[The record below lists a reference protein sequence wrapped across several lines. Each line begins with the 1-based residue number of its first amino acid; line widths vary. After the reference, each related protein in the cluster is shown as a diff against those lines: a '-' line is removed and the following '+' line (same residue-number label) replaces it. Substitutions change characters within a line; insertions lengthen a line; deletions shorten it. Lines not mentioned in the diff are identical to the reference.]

1 MDVPP
6 FYSMGDRSI
15 QIEHI
20 LPRAYSNQEGWEFA
34 KDIPNIE
41 SKVHSGANLTLLSGT
56 KNLEVRNY
64 KFDIMNCI
72 IVDDEPLAREAIEI
86 LIKDTSQLNLMGM
99 FNNAIGASKF
109 MEENPVDLIFLD
121 IQMPGITGIEFA
133 HNISKRTLVIFTTA
147 YTEYALDSYEVDA
160 IDYLIKPVDPE
171 RFHKAVNK
179 AIAYY
184 SLLLKEE
191 KENIE
196 AGNTEYFF
204 VKSERRYFKINY
216 KDILFIEGLKD
227 YVIIQLDEQRVI
239 TRMNLKN
246 IFELLPKHDFLRV
259 NKSYIVNTKHIDS
272 FDNNDIFIKTHEIAI
287 GNTYRDAFFEAFMRM
302 G

>member
-1 MDVPP
+1 
-6 FYSMGDRSI
+6 
-15 QIEHI
+15 
-20 LPRAYSNQEGWEFA
+20 
-34 KDIPNIE
+34 
-41 SKVHSGANLTLLSGT
+41 
-56 KNLEVRNY
+56 
-64 KFDIMNCI
+64 MNCI
-72 IVDDEPLAREAIEI
+72 IIDDEPLAREAIEI
-86 LIKDTSQLNLMGM
+86 LVKDTSQLNLLGM
-99 FNNAIGASKF
+99 FNNALAASKF

-133 HNISKRTLVIFTTA
+133 RNISKRSLVIFTTA
-147 YTEYALDSYEVDA
+147 YSEYAVDSYEVDA
-160 IDYLIKPVDPE
+160 IDYLIKPIDPE

-179 AIAYY
+179 AIAYH

-272 FDNNDIFIKTHEIAI
+272 FDNNDIFIKAHEIAI
-287 GNTYRDAFFEAFMRM
+287 GNTYRDTFFEAFMRM